1 MLSNR
6 IVSHLEEI
14 VRRLLK
20 VLEEIEEFKL
30 EKLKDTMRIILC

>member
-20 VLEEIEEFKL
+20 VLEEIEGFKL